1 VPSIDQGGKLESV
14 VVTGVGGYIAKYVAA
29 ELLQSGY
36 AVTGTVRSIK
46 RADGIKSAVGV
57 QADTSNLSFAEA
69 DLLADAGWKE
79 LMDGADYVMHVASPF
94 TLDEPRDENEL
105 IAPAVE
111 GTQRVLCAAEEA
123 GVQRVVV
130 TSSVLTLFMGRG
142 SGYYGPDSWSDVNAK
157 IGAYAKSKTLAE
169 QKAWQLAESMKTQ
182 VSTVLPGY
190 VIGPAIDGI
199 PEGAS
204 ASTISDMINGKL
216 PGIPDLWIPMV
227 DVRDVARLHVAA
239 MESPEA
245 AGKRLIGSQPE
256 PTAMGYLAETLK
268 GAGYTK
274 VPGRKLPTGLVKFLG
289 IFNKD
294 ARSMVPYVGFRPRL
308 DTSLSSEVC
317 NWTAGSIDTGLLEMS
332 HQLTHNSR

>member
-1 VPSIDQGGKLESV
+1 MPATDVGGELKSV
-14 VVTGVGGYIAKYVAA
+14 VVTGVGGYIARYVAA
-29 ELLQSGY
+29 ELLESGY
-36 AVTGTVRSIK
+36 AVTGTVRSMN
-46 RADGIKSAVGV
+46 RADGITSAVGV
-57 QADTSNLSFAEA
+57 RADTSNLSFAEA
-69 DLLADAGWKE
+69 DLLSDAGWKE

-94 TLDEPRDENEL
+94 TLDEPKDESEL

-111 GTQRVLCAAEEA
+111 GTQRVLRAAEDS
-123 GVQRVVV
+123 GVQRIVV

-142 SGYYGPDSWSDVNAK
+142 SGHYGPDSWSDVNAK

-169 QKAWQLAESMKTQ
+169 QTAWQLAEGMKTQ
-182 VSTVLPGY
+182 VTTVLPGY

-245 AGKRLIGSQPE
+245 AGKRLIGSQSE
-256 PTAMGYLAETLK
+256 PLPMGYLAKTLK
-268 GAGYTK
+268 SAGYTK
-274 VPGRKLPTGLVKFLG
+274 VPGRKLPTVLVKVLSV
-289 IFNKD
+289 FNKD
-294 ARSMVPYVGFRPRL
+294 ARSMVPYIGFRPSL
-308 DTSLSSEVC
+308 DTSLPSEVC
-317 NWTAGSIDTGLLEMS
+317 NWMAGSIDKGLLEMS
-332 HQLTHNSR
+332 HQLTYSSR

>member
-1 VPSIDQGGKLESV
+1 LESV

-268 GAGYTK
+268 AAGYTK

-294 ARSMVPYVGFRPRL
+294 ARSMVPYVGFRPSL
-308 DTSLSSEVC
+308 DTSLPNEVC
-317 NWTAGSIDTGLLEMS
+317 NWTAGSIDSGLLEMS
-332 HQLTHNSR
+332 HQLIHNSR